1 MQIIGIAN
9 KRRYSLVELFDPNR
23 QSSKAAQ
30 SGAIKVFSRLQVYD
44 HGVKGRILHHAI
56 TVSVQRR
63 ALTDAY
69 IAVKTKHMGTLKVS
83 GANTALQQ
91 RSP

>member
-9 KRRYSLVELFDPNR
+9 KRRYPLVELFHSNR
-23 QSSKAAQ
+23 KSSQAAQ
-30 SGAIKVFSRLQVYD
+30 SSAIKVFSRLQVYD
-44 HGVKGRILHHAI
+44 HGVKSRILNHAI

-69 IAVKTKHMGTLKVS
+69 IAVKTKHMRTLKVS
-83 GANTALQQ
+83 SANTALQQ
-91 RSP
+91 LSP